1 MGNRKIIISLIIV
14 ALLAV
19 VVYLVINQENK
30 ESIIIKENTD
40 NPKAGGVVPV
50 IEIEEA
56 RKIPIEKEFPYSMTE
71 LDVQIA
77 IHAMS
82 HQKIRAHN
90 DDKWDL
96 LLMTPER
103 IERLMKVVEANNVKY
118 RKNLDTYLGILNRW
132 KNNDFSRVDKDH
144 NLVWELQNGTKGR
157 AIGIFTSKE
166 ELEFIKEHYNVEVIE
181 VTSDES

>member
-1 MGNRKIIISLIIV
+1 MKRKKIIPVVIVSLLV
-14 ALLAV
+14 AFT
-19 VVYLVINQENK
+19 YLYINNHENK
-30 ESIIIKENTD
+30 ESITIRESTATPNK
-40 NPKAGGVVPV
+40 GGVVPV

-56 RKIPIEKEFPYSMTE
+56 RKIPVEKEFPFSMTE

-103 IERLMKVVEANNVKY
+103 IERLIVVVEANNVKY

-132 KNNDFSRVDKDH
+132 KSNDFSSVDEDH
-144 NLVWELQNGTKGR
+144 NLIWELQNGTKGR
-157 AIGIFTSKE
+157 AIGIFSPKE
-166 ELEFIKEHYNVEVIE
+166 EIEFIKEHYNVEIIE
-181 VTSDES
+181 VTTD